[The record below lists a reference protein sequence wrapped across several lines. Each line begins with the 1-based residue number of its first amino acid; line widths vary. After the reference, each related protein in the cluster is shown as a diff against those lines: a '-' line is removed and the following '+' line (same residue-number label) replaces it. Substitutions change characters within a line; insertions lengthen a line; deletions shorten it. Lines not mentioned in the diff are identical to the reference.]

1 MINDPLS
8 KVRDIQNAY
17 GNDVAGLEKR
27 AKVNIGDRL
36 ATGIVLE
43 NVKDLLEAETR
54 NLAMRANIV
63 PENIIDQTANEVRTM
78 AGGQQLTPTTPT
90 QTVASNVGGI
100 NNLLMQKQ
108 RQAMANL
115 GRGRPTPGI
124 QNRPPGIQNLPT
136 PNMQTLKR
144 ATGGIVAFNEAG
156 PVRKPMTVEEI
167 DATYAIDS
175 PGGDIQTDEEMA
187 RIIASRPS
195 ASPMVEGYEELNPSL
210 EAKFVGEP
218 PKERFINTT
227 IERAL
232 KLGMSREKL
241 PALIAAMRQLRGF
254 DDGDIRRVIEAF
266 DMDGGRQN
274 LEKQGLVGLIEDSKL
289 VDKVI
294 GDEDKREGD
303 DVMNRLGLL
312 PKQSFAYGGEPE
324 GDVPPDFDVAAFEKG
339 LLEGTVSLDPEGV
352 QENKQEV
359 DPVKG
364 KLIADAGGV
373 SDNVLDSP
381 DSIEKF
387 VAEQESIQT
396 DKIGEDSAATKDYK
410 NTVLGTINPET
421 KKREGGLFGELDQIN
436 KESEERKEN
445 ILKRRVIS
453 IFGKDFDPEQLSRI
467 SAAMAD
473 QTSFAGGVSAGGVA
487 AAKFNEEQR
496 QLALEL
502 EKEKQARLVESV
514 NRKVALAEEEYG
526 VESQEAIA
534 ARQFKLDM
542 QKFGLE
548 IAKAKDTLEVG
559 MKDIEIKLAKLASD
573 ERTAAIANGI
583 AKAKNNIDA
592 ARNDIER
599 LKAKNLDK
607 RAATDAIINS
617 INALS
622 KARETI
628 ISEATLRYGT
638 SGVPLSVTATSD
650 SLTGTIM
657 AMRGALV
664 DELDKGTGSK

>member
-63 PENIIDQTANEVRTM
+63 PENIIEQTANEVRTM

-136 PNMQTLKR
+136 PNMQTLNR

-167 DATYAIDS
+167 DATYATDS

-195 ASPMVEGYEELNPSL
+195 ASPMVEAEKGVHEKGPER
-210 EAKFVGEP
+210 K
-218 PKERFINTT
+218 RFINTT
-227 IERAL
+227 IEQAL
-232 KLGMSREKL
+232 KSGMSREKL
-241 PALIAAMRQLRGF
+241 PALIAAMRNLRGF
-254 DDGDIRRVIEAF
+254 DDGDIRQVIEAF

-274 LEKQGLVGLIEDSKL
+274 LEKQGLVGLIADSEL
-289 VDKVI
+289 IDKVV
-294 GDEDKREGD
+294 GGKDKREGE

-312 PKQSFAYGGEPE
+312 PKQSFANSGLAEPE
-324 GDVPPDFDVAAFEKG
+324 GDKPPFDIEKG
-339 LLEGTVSLDPEGV
+339 ILEGSVTLDPEGI
-352 QENKQEV
+352 QENEQKV
-359 DPVKG
+359 DPVEAALDGVKG
-364 KLIADAGGV
+364 KLTAEADEL
-373 SDNVLDSP
+373 SDDVTDSP
-381 DSIEKF
+381 DNIEKF
-387 VAEQESIQT
+387 LSEQESIQT

-410 NTVLGTINPET
+410 NTVLGTLNPET
-421 KKREGGLFGELDQIN
+421 NKREGGLFGELDRIN
-436 KESEERKEN
+436 KESEERKEK

-473 QTSFAGGVSAGGVA
+473 KTSFAGGVSAGGVA
-487 AAKFNEEQR
+487 AAKFNEEQK

-502 EKEKQARLVESV
+502 EKEKRDRLVESV
-514 NRKVALAEEEYG
+514 NRKVALAEKEYG

-534 ARQFKLDM
+534 ARQFALDM

-548 IAKAKDTLEVG
+548 VAKAKDMLEVG
-559 MKDIEIKLAKLASD
+559 MKDIEIKLAKLSSD
-573 ERTAAIANGI
+573 ERTATVTNAINF
-583 AKAKNNIDA
+583 AKAQIENLK
-592 ARNDIER
+592 ARN
-599 LKAKNLDK
+599 LDR
-607 RAATDAIINS
+607 RAATDALIS
-617 INALS
+617 AINALS

-628 ISEATLRYGT
+628 ISEATLVYGT

-657 AMRGALV
+657 AMREALV
-664 DELDKGTGSK
+664 DEIDTGTGSK

>member
-54 NLAMRANIV
+54 NLAMQANIV

-115 GRGRPTPGI
+115 GRGRPTPNI
-124 QNRPPGIQNLPT
+124 QNRPTPGIQNLPT

-187 RIIASRPS
+187 RITASRPF
-195 ASPMVEGYEELNPSL
+195 PMVEAEEGAHEKGP
-210 EAKFVGEP
+210 ERK
-218 PKERFINTT
+218 RFINTT
-227 IERAL
+227 IEQAL
-232 KLGMSREKL
+232 KSGMSREKL
-241 PALIAAMRQLRGF
+241 PALIAAMRNLRGF
-254 DDGDIRRVIEAF
+254 DDGDIRQVIEAF
-266 DMDGGRQN
+266 GMDGGRQN
-274 LEKQGLVGLIEDSKL
+274 LENQGLVGLIDDSEL

-294 GDEDKREGD
+294 GDEDKRKGD
-303 DVMNRLGLL
+303 DVMDRLGLL
-312 PKQSFAYGGEPE
+312 TKRSFADSGLV
-324 GDVPPDFDVAAFEKG
+324 GDVPPDFDVDAFEKG

-352 QENKQEV
+352 QENEQEG
-359 DPVKG
+359 DPVETALDDVKG
-364 KLIADAGGV
+364 KLIADARGV
-373 SDNVLDSP
+373 SDDVTDSP

-396 DKIGEDSAATKDYK
+396 DEIGADSAATKDYK

-473 QTSFAGGVSAGGVA
+473 KTSFAGGVSAGGVA

-502 EKEKQARLVESV
+502 EKDKQARLVESV
-514 NRKVALAEEEYG
+514 NRRVALAEKEYG

-534 ARQFKLDM
+534 ARQFALDM

-548 IAKAKDTLEVG
+548 IAKAKDMLEVG
-559 MKDIEIKLAKLASD
+559 MKDIDIKLAKLSSD
-573 ERTAAIANGI
+573 ERTATVTNAINF
-583 AKAKNNIDA
+583 AKTQ
-592 ARNDIER
+592 IEN
-599 LKAKNLDK
+599 LKARNLDK

-628 ISEATLRYGT
+628 ISEAEFFYTDKDAVPQNIRDTADTLRT
-638 SGVPLSVTATSD
+638 
-650 SLTGTIM
+650 TID
-657 AMRGALV
+657 AMREALV
-664 DELDKGTGSK
+664 DEIDKGTGSK

>member
-63 PENIIDQTANEVRTM
+63 PENIIEQTANEVRTM

-136 PNMQTLKR
+136 PNMQTLNR

-167 DATYAIDS
+167 DATYATDS

-195 ASPMVEGYEELNPSL
+195 ASPMVEAEKGVHEKGPER
-210 EAKFVGEP
+210 K
-218 PKERFINTT
+218 RFINTT
-227 IERAL
+227 IEQAL
-232 KLGMSREKL
+232 KSGMSREKL
-241 PALIAAMRQLRGF
+241 PALIAAMRNLRGF
-254 DDGDIRRVIEAF
+254 DDGDIRQVIEAF

-274 LEKQGLVGLIEDSKL
+274 LEKQGLVGLIADSEL
-289 VDKVI
+289 IDKVV
-294 GDEDKREGD
+294 GGKDKREGE

-312 PKQSFAYGGEPE
+312 PKQSFANSGLAEPE
-324 GDVPPDFDVAAFEKG
+324 GDKPPFDIEKG
-339 LLEGTVSLDPEGV
+339 ILEGSVTLDPEGI
-352 QENKQEV
+352 QENEQKV
-359 DPVKG
+359 DPVEAALDGVKG
-364 KLIADAGGV
+364 KLTAEADEL
-373 SDNVLDSP
+373 SDDVTDSP
-381 DSIEKF
+381 DNIEKF
-387 VAEQESIQT
+387 LSEQESIQT

-410 NTVLGTINPET
+410 NTVLGTLNPET
-421 KKREGGLFGELDQIN
+421 NKREGGLFGELDRIN

-473 QTSFAGGVSAGGVA
+473 KTSFAGGVSAGGVA
-487 AAKFNEEQR
+487 AAKFNEEQK

-502 EKEKQARLVESV
+502 EKEKRDRLVESV
-514 NRKVALAEEEYG
+514 NRKVALAEKEYG

-534 ARQFKLDM
+534 ARQFALDM

-548 IAKAKDTLEVG
+548 VAKAKDMLEVG
-559 MKDIEIKLAKLASD
+559 MKDIEIKLAKLSSD
-573 ERTAAIANGI
+573 ERTATVTNAINF
-583 AKAKNNIDA
+583 AKAQIENLK
-592 ARNDIER
+592 ARN
-599 LKAKNLDK
+599 LDR
-607 RAATDAIINS
+607 RAATDALIS
-617 INALS
+617 AINALS

-628 ISEATLRYGT
+628 ISEATLVYGT

-657 AMRGALV
+657 AMREALV
-664 DELDKGTGSK
+664 DEIDIGTGSK